1 MDAMVDDGAARGAH
15 GQRIGSWIGAG
26 FGLVYVEVNA
36 AQLAPGPRIVVRAA
50 GVVAFA
56 AVAWLLVRRRPRDT
70 GDDDPGGPV
79 FGRAYWLI
87 VLAEVVAL
95 FVGVRLVTGPLGLPD
110 AGVAWVSLVV
120 GLHFL
125 PLAALFQVRLFRW
138 LGLAIAA
145 CGVAG
150 LALAVGDASAA
161 VIAVVGGLVPGVL
174 LLASG
179 WLGGWTLPPAT
190 PVDAMSASVG
200 TDDARP

>member
-1 MDAMVDDGAARGAH
+1 MDARDAH
-15 GQRIGSWIGAG
+15 GGRGQWIGSWIGAA

-36 AQLAPGPRIVVRAA
+36 APLSAGPRVAVRVA
-50 GVVAFA
+50 GIAAFA

-70 GDDDPGGPV
+70 GDDGPGRPV

-95 FVGVRLVTGPLGLPD
+95 FVGVRVVAGPLGMPD

-120 GLHFL
+120 GAHFL
-125 PLAALFQVRLFRW
+125 PLAALFRVRPFWW
-138 LGLAIAA
+138 LGLGIAA

-161 VIAVVGGLVPGVL
+161 AIAVVGGLVPGVL

-179 WLGGWTLPPAT
+179 WLGGWTLPPAA
-190 PVDAMSASVG
+190 PLDAMTTSVG
-200 TDDARP
+200 SDDARP